1 MTDILEVPIG
11 VIVEQPAL
19 FCTLYHLSQGCGVI
33 RLTFGEQLNGER
45 RMRVA
50 VSIPEE
56 QARALAAALSTL
68 FADTGPQ
75 KH

>member
-11 VIVEQPAL
+11 AIVEQPAL

-45 RMRVA
+45 KCCESRFRYPR
-50 VSIPEE
+50 SRRSP
-56 QARALAAALSTL
+56 
-68 FADTGPQ
+68 
-75 KH
+75 